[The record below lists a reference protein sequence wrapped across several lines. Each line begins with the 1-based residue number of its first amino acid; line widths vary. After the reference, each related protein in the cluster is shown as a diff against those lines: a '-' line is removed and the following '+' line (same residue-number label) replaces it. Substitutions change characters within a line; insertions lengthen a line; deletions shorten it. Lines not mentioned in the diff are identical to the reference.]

1 MKNASVT
8 CQFLQGCPNPGWC
21 KCQGCL
27 KLFCLWHVR
36 DLNEDGR
43 CGDEAVFICVD
54 CELLNLN

>member
-1 MKNASVT
+1 MNDA

-21 KCQGCL
+21 KCQWCL

-36 DLNEDGR
+36 DLNKDGR
-43 CGDEAVFICVD
+43 YGDEAVFICVD